1 MIFERS
7 SPVLLDCIRI
17 EQTFIVALKKMKDK
31 SITNNIFW
39 VQSKDSIIFEFDC
52 IAFIELTIAE
62 KTLLDYAKL
71 FSSNDC

>member
-1 MIFERS
+1 
-7 SPVLLDCIRI
+7 
-17 EQTFIVALKKMKDK
+17 MKDK

-39 VQSKDSIIFEFDC
+39 IQSKDSIIFEFDC

-62 KTLLDYAKL
+62 KTLIDYTKL